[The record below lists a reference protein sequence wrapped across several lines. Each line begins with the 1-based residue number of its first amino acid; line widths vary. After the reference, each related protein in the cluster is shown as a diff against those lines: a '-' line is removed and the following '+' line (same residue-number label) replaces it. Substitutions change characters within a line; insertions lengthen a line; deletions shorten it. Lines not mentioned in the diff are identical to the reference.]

1 MLLSAYGHHYTGA
14 LHIFAVFV
22 SVSVSV
28 SHGVFG
34 ALIFMAVG
42 EGVAHSGRRLVS
54 VFQGFSVSI
63 GKASIL
69 AGKLGAGLAFYGV
82 QALS

>member
-22 SVSVSV
+22 SVSVS
-28 SHGVFG
+28 HGVFG

-42 EGVAHSGRRLVS
+42 EGVAHSGMRLVS

-82 QALS
+82 QTLS